1 MENERKP
8 IFNGLISNGEY
19 EATIVKVQE
28 MPPTDRGVAAKVLFL
43 IDNIVVNNV
52 PHVYFVNG
60 FFDKNYKSN
69 SKASKLISAIGL
81 ENTGILP
88 TKNGMVGKKCKLYVE
103 AGPVKTNKFGQP
115 VQYMQI
121 KAVNPI
127 NRVVPNPVATLATPT
142 QQPSFAQPVAQV
154 AQTVQAPTPVA
165 PVQVNIPAAQPSFMQ
180 PTVQQPV
187 PSIPTAVPVQQPIS
201 TVPPVQSQPAPQPV
215 PQAIPRPAPEQ
226 TVLPLNQ
233 PVVKPTYQ
241 APAQVA
247 QPVAVPQ
254 PTVAPKAVQQAEQPL
269 PAVQPTYTSD
279 DLDF

>member
-28 MPPTDRGVAAKVLFL
+28 MPPNDRGVAAKVLFL

-60 FFDKNYKSN
+60 FFDKNYKGN
-69 SKASKLISAIGL
+69 SKSSKLIAAIGL

-121 KAVNPI
+121 KAINPI

-142 QQPSFAQPVAQV
+142 QQPSFAQPVPQV
-154 AQTVQAPTPVA
+154 VQTVQAPTPVA
-165 PVQVNIPAAQPSFMQ
+165 PVQVNIPTAQPSFVQ
-180 PTVQQPV
+180 PTVQQPA

-201 TVPPVQSQPAPQPV
+201 TVPPVQAQPIPQPKPV
-215 PQAIPRPAPEQ
+215 Q
-226 TVLPLNQ
+226 TVLPFNNAPVAQ
-233 PVVKPTYQ
+233 PVVKPAYQ
-241 APAQVA
+241 APVQTA
-247 QPVAVPQ
+247 QPVVAPQ

>member
-28 MPPTDRGVAAKVLFL
+28 MPPNDRGVAAKVLFL

-60 FFDKNYKSN
+60 FFDKNYKGN
-69 SKASKLISAIGL
+69 SKSSKLITAIGL

-121 KAVNPI
+121 KAINPI
-127 NRVVPNPVATLATPT
+127 NRVVPNPVATLSSPT
-142 QQPSFAQPVAQV
+142 QQPSFAQPVPQV

-165 PVQVNIPAAQPSFMQ
+165 PVQVNIPAAQPSFVQ

-201 TVPPVQSQPAPQPV
+201 TVPPVQAQPV
-215 PQAIPRPAPEQ
+215 PQPTPVQ
-226 TVLPLNQ
+226 TVLPFNNTPVAQ
-233 PVVKPTYQ
+233 PVVKPAYQ
-241 APAQVA
+241 APVQTA
-247 QPVAVPQ
+247 QPVVAPQ

>member
-60 FFDKNYKSN
+60 FFDKNYKGN
-69 SKASKLISAIGL
+69 SKSSKLIAAIGL

-121 KAVNPI
+121 KAINPI
-127 NRVVPNPVATLATPT
+127 NRIVPNPVATLATPT
-142 QQPSFAQPVAQV
+142 QQPSFAQPVPQV

-215 PQAIPRPAPEQ
+215 PQAIPRPAPA
-226 TVLPLNQ
+226 Q
-233 PVVKPTYQ
+233 PVVKPAYQ

-247 QPVAVPQ
+247 QPVVAPQ